1 MLRPVNK
8 IALIFV
14 VKIFLQRGGLCEDEE
29 QEVEYIPVATTDRG
43 ELYVDC

>member
-1 MLRPVNK
+1 MLRPVHK

-14 VKIFLQRGGLCEDEE
+14 VKIFLQRAGLCEDEE
-29 QEVEYIPVATTDRG
+29 QEAEYIPVATTDRG